1 MSCVSCTLRLR
12 AESTI
17 HATATK
23 VENYDGRLEVD
34 KRFSSLVSYFITY
47 QAEIKFIE
55 NTWNTENRPFVT
67 QLKVHIHVEIPGTNN
82 YFKSQVLI
90 FT

>member
-1 MSCVSCTLRLR
+1 MSGALRLT

-47 QAEIKFIE
+47 LAEIKFIE
-55 NTWNTENRPFVT
+55 NT
-67 QLKVHIHVEIPGTNN
+67 
-82 YFKSQVLI
+82 
-90 FT
+90 

>member
-1 MSCVSCTLRLR
+1 MSLICWEVSFVSCTLRQR

-34 KRFSSLVSYFITY
+34 KRFSGLVNYFITY
-47 QAEIKFIE
+47 LAEIQ
-55 NTWNTENRPFVT
+55 FVEKT
-67 QLKVHIHVEIPGTNN
+67 
-82 YFKSQVLI
+82 
-90 FT
+90 

>member
-1 MSCVSCTLRLR
+1 MSGALRQR

-34 KRFSSLVSYFITY
+34 KKFSSLVSCFITY
-47 QAEIKFIE
+47 LAEKKFI
-55 NTWNTENRPFVT
+55 ENRPFVT
-67 QLKVHIHVEIPGTNN
+67 QLKIHIHMEIPGTKN

>member
-1 MSCVSCTLRLR
+1 MSAIYWEVSCVSGALRQR

-47 QAEIKFIE
+47 LAEIKFIE
-55 NTWNTENRPFVT
+55 KK
-67 QLKVHIHVEIPGTNN
+67 LEIPKMN
-82 YFKSQVLI
+82 L
-90 FT
+90 